1 MKNKRPL
8 LTPKNN
14 MLATVVVFL
23 LLATIILMGMLTPL
37 IAKLSTGAEIRLE
50 PSYFNARTALPTAA
64 LVVLLSI
71 CMLAGYLGQRNTL
84 TIVGGY
90 IALAAFFA
98 FISPFGNLPVDVS
111 VPIIAL
117 ASFATIYKI
126 GKALKRD
133 SFRATA
139 RGVSAHLIHL
149 GILFIL
155 LGIVLSANMKMEGSS
170 TISSGNIGQFPG
182 QDYAIR
188 VNSMNSYYSGDPYQN
203 YPGSSYITEVNL
215 DIYRNGARFQ
225 EGQVT
230 YVTDFKWGQ
239 SYTTTY
245 IHRSLTE
252 ELFIAPRAISL
263 QKEEIDLY
271 MRTVPYINFL
281 WGGFY
286 LMVIG
291 IIALIAA
298 DFGTARKTSE
308 KPTKSMK
315 NGAKKGGS
323 Q

>member
-23 LLATIILMGMLTPL
+23 LLATIILIGMLTPL

-64 LVVLLSI
+64 LVILLSI
-71 CMLAGYLGQRNTL
+71 CMLAGYLGQKNTL

-90 IALAAFFA
+90 IALAVFFA
-98 FISPFGNLPVDVS
+98 FISPFGNPAIDVS

-117 ASFATIYKI
+117 AALATIYKI
-126 GKALKRD
+126 SKALKRG
-133 SFRATA
+133 SFRSTA

-155 LGIVLSANMKMEGSS
+155 LGVVLSANMKIEGSNV
-170 TISSGNIGQFPG
+170 ISSGNIGQFPG

-203 YPGSSYITEVNL
+203 HPGSSYITEVNL
-215 DIYRNGARFQ
+215 DIYRNGAYFQ
-225 EGQVT
+225 EGQVR
-230 YVTDFKWGQ
+230 YITDFKWGQ

-263 QKEEIDLY
+263 QKGEIDLY
-271 MRTVPYINFL
+271 MRTVPCINFL

-298 DFGTARKTSE
+298 DFGTGGTDNHRLTRTGKDDI
-308 KPTKSMK
+308 
-315 NGAKKGGS
+315 KGGR